1 MVYLKRRR
9 RLTDEEEEE
18 EEEEEKEEE
27 EAEGFREYTATIA
40 YNAQFDFTCALVCP
54 ADDFCRWSHARG
66 HQYYDSRSDTR
77 SVKVRNWSDEKTLGD
92 RGHFD
97 TKSTPAALVLDN
109 VRATDEGLYRCR
121 VDFQKSPTRNA
132 RTNVSVIIPPN
143 SPTILS
149 ENGLQVYTTVGPYDE
164 GATMTLIC
172 NVKGGKPPPQVTWWM
187 DRKLVDDTSEST
199 RLHSVSNT
207 LKVEGLAR
215 RHLHATLT
223 CKAFSNTNYSD
234 PVSTSIAIEM
244 NFKPL
249 SVKILGSLEPLS
261 SGKEYE
267 LVCQSVGARPAASL
281 TWWLDGVQLNNA
293 TTSTASSGNVT
304 LSTLTFVPNENDGGK
319 YLKCQAESPVIHHTP
334 LEDQWLLEVYYT
346 PQVYL
351 AMGSNLSPEDI
362 KEGDDVYF
370 ECNVRANP
378 WVYKV
383 VWYHNGVQ
391 VQHNVSGGVIVS
403 NQSLVIQRVRRQQAG
418 LYTCVASNI
427 EGDGQSNAVILQ
439 VQYAPVCAEEQTHVY
454 GAARHEEVS
463 VTCRLDAVPP
473 VVHFYWR
480 FNSSGDVVDIAESH
494 VASQGLESSLSYV
507 ARTELDYGTLL
518 CWGSNSLGR
527 QRKPCVYKVVP
538 AGPPDPPDNCS
549 LTNQTT
555 EALRVKCMPGYDGG
569 LDQRYIIETYE
580 SDTGRLLVNITETST
595 PDFTIRGLE
604 PGASYHIYVYSAN
617 IKGISD
623 KKYLQGYTLRDVAE
637 RRTAQVRP
645 PPEEMVS
652 FTPILAVIVGVVVSL
667 VLVALVAVLIV
678 SLNKKKRP
686 RNKNVAGPLQTSLAD
701 NRDLDD
707 KNPDLIPANVLLV
720 TSFHLAV
727 AQLSPF
733 HPPPPPPPPQA
744 ICGLLWEPPSEVPPR
759 PKSYLACFHF
769 RLVSSSSAPSHLS
782 SPACWTQW
790 HFLSFSITRNGEPEG
805 KSPTTPEEGGFG
817 SVHIC
822 ASVPY
827 PSPGNVYGTYPRT
840 PRTMAPSSPQNGELM
855 YAELSFPRG
864 APQYPQGTIPR
875 RKPEPTIYAQID
887 HGLGPVP
894 VSMGVVPVSGMGG
907 SVVGT
912 LGGTMACN
920 VGTGSM
926 CHTAPMVSS
935 GLCSSP
941 TAMMGMSVAVD
952 PANLSVAYTTPAP
965 PPHGFGGNPLTPPPV
980 VPEED
985 EQPTAETPLMNNHKE
1000 SEV

>member
-1 MVYLKRRR
+1 MLSLISLVFSSVL
-9 RLTDEEEEE
+9 LTISADGATL
-18 EEEEEKEEE
+18 
-27 EAEGFREYTATIA
+27 EAINTGPLYYSHVVKGGRAEMPCDISTADPT
-40 YNAQFDFTCALVCP
+40 DRVKLVLWYKDGIGTP
-54 ADDFCRWSHARG
+54 IYS
-66 HQYYDSRSDTR
+66 YDSRSDTR

-207 LKVEGLAR
+207 LKVEGLTR
-215 RHLHATLT
+215 RHLQATLT
-223 CKAFSNTNYSD
+223 CKASNTNYSD

-267 LVCQSVGARPAASL
+267 LVCQSVGARPSASL

-383 VWYHNGVQ
+383 VWHHNGVQ

-604 PGASYHIYVYSAN
+604 PGASYHIYVYAAN

-707 KNPDLIPANVLLV
+707 KNPDLIPAN
-720 TSFHLAV
+720 
-727 AQLSPF
+727 
-733 HPPPPPPPPQA
+733 
-744 ICGLLWEPPSEVPPR
+744 G
-759 PKSYLACFHF
+759 
-769 RLVSSSSAPSHLS
+769 
-782 SPACWTQW
+782 
-790 HFLSFSITRNGEPEG
+790 NGEPEG

-827 PSPGNVYGTYPRT
+827 PSPGNVYGTYPRN
-840 PRTMAPSSPQNGELM
+840 PRTMAPNSPQNGELM

-920 VGTGSM
+920 MGTGSM

-965 PPHGFGGNPLTPPPV
+965 PPHGFGGNPLTPPV